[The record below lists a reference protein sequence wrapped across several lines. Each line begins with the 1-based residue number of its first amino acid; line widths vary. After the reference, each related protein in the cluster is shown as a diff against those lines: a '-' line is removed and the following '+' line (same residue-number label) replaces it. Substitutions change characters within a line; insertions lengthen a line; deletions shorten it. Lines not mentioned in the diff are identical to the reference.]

1 MGCVDLAARPQND
14 DPGPPPVRSSTES
27 RVLFISGKHLV
38 GDAIR
43 VALESRGLEM
53 VSLPVPEKGD
63 RPGVDPVSRQQLA
76 GWRVGA
82 ALVVGDFLS
91 DEQREAVLRLPRLPL
106 PWLLLVEEPADARW
120 TDLVAAGASIVV
132 PSSIGL
138 DELVRML
145 DDLALGRA
153 LAWPGREQLEEL
165 WRRQREEHEH
175 ERQRMRTLSPR
186 ERSVLALLHDGL
198 SVREVAELTGV
209 REGTVRSQVKAVLRK
224 LGVSSQ
230 LAAVAQYDRWGES
243 TERP

>member
-1 MGCVDLAARPQND
+1 MDLAARPESNE
-14 DPGPPPVRSSTES
+14 PTSSSARSATGS
-27 RVLFISGKHLV
+27 RVLFVSGRHLV

-53 VSLPVPEKGD
+53 VSPPATDADGEDSVEPF
-63 RPGVDPVSRQQLA
+63 SRHRLA

-82 ALVVGDFLS
+82 ALVVGDFLT
-91 DEQREAVLRLPRLPL
+91 DAQREAVRGLPRLAL
-106 PWLLLVEEPADARW
+106 PWLLLVEEPADPRW
-120 TDLVAAGASIVV
+120 TDLVASGASTVV

-138 DELVRML
+138 DELVRIL
-145 DDLALGRA
+145 DDLALGRP
-153 LAWPGREQLEEL
+153 LAWPGREELEEE
-165 WRRQREEHEH
+165 WRRRREEQEQ
-175 ERQRMRTLSPR
+175 EQQRMSSLSPR

-230 LAAVAQYDRWGES
+230 LAAVALYDRWAPPAD
-243 TERP
+243 RP

>member
-1 MGCVDLAARPQND
+1 MDLAARPESNE
-14 DPGPPPVRSSTES
+14 PTSSSARSSTDS

-53 VSLPVPEKGD
+53 ISPPATGPAGGPTTE
-63 RPGVDPVSRQQLA
+63 PFSRHRLA

-82 ALVVGDFLS
+82 ALVVGDFLT
-91 DEQREAVLRLPRLPL
+91 DDQRESVRTLPRLAL
-106 PWLLLVEEPADARW
+106 PWLLLVEEPADPRW
-120 TDLVAAGASIVV
+120 TDLVSAGASTVV

-145 DDLALGRA
+145 DDLAQGRP
-153 LAWPGREQLEEL
+153 LAWPGREELEEQ
-165 WRRQREEHEH
+165 WRRSREEHEQ
-175 ERQRMRTLSPR
+175 EQQRLSTLSPR

-230 LAAVAQYDRWGES
+230 LAAVAQYERWSQHPDRH
-243 TERP
+243 